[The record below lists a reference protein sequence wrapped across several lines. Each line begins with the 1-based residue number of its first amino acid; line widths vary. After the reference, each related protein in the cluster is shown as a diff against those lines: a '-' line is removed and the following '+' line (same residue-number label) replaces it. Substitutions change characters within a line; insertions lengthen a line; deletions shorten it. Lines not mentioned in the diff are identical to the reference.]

1 MKWSV
6 RWVPTTVVSSRKSSA
21 AREEA
26 PPAARDAGG
35 SDGPPSLWR
44 DVLQSDGGPLV
55 QLLLRAQLGL
65 NLLSAFDVV
74 HVGCAGFNKVLGPL
88 RGVLRGFTAA
98 WLSWLWYRVQF
109 SAAEPPHK
117 SARRTSLRN
126 RLVFQT
132 AITVALMFLPETLKI
147 MGGPSVAPSTENA
160 VELEFAVPGLGC
172 EACETAATRIINRQS
187 GVLWSSVDFEAGTA
201 RIMVAKDWNFDT
213 ETLKSRL
220 EYAGYGLDD
229 ASKATPQVRRVETV
243 PGSGVDEKE
252 QREIVAEE
260 GMEDD
265 GDDWID

>member
-1 MKWSV
+1 MV
-6 RWVPTTVVSSRKSSA
+6 GEVGFPTTVVSSRKSSA

-44 DVLQSDGGPLV
+44 DVLQSVTAG
-55 QLLLRAQLGL
+55 LLSSSCCALQLGL

-88 RGVLRGFTAA
+88 RGVLRGVTAA

-147 MGGPSVAPSTENA
+147 MGGPSVALNRERSRTGVCCSRARVRGVRNGGHADHQPA
-160 VELEFAVPGLGC
+160 IGC
-172 EACETAATRIINRQS
+172 FV
-187 GVLWSSVDFEAGTA
+187 VLC
-201 RIMVAKDWNFDT
+201 
-213 ETLKSRL
+213 
-220 EYAGYGLDD
+220 
-229 ASKATPQVRRVETV
+229 
-243 PGSGVDEKE
+243 
-252 QREIVAEE
+252 
-260 GMEDD
+260 
-265 GDDWID
+265 